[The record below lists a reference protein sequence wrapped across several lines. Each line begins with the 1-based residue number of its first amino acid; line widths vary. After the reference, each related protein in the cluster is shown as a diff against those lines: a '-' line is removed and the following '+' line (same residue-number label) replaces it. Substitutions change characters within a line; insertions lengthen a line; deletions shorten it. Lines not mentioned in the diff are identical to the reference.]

1 MTSFATSSIRP
12 VLEGYLAGRV
22 KAERVVAEVASA
34 YYRDE
39 RREKRD
45 GLRPII
51 DVIERAA
58 PGVVELAGAANRP
71 GFLIK
76 AGEGGGGRAGAGWV
90 HRSRAG
96 RDSRRVPLAPHAE
109 QPADRKRVARNSLR
123 LETVA
128 QRHCERRR
136 VDRHA
141 DFRSGGD
148 GRGGYL
154 HAGAR
159 EAP

>member
-76 AGEGGGGRAGAGWV
+76 AAERPFPREYETQLRLAVELVLGGGGG
-90 HRSRAG
+90 
-96 RDSRRVPLAPHAE
+96 
-109 QPADRKRVARNSLR
+109 
-123 LETVA
+123 
-128 QRHCERRR
+128 
-136 VDRHA
+136 
-141 DFRSGGD
+141 
-148 GRGGYL
+148 
-154 HAGAR
+154 GAR
-159 EAP
+159 RGRVGSSLACWPRFEACSASAPRRTGR

>member
-45 GLRPII
+45 GPRPII

-58 PGVVELAGAANRP
+58 PGVVELAGAASRP

-76 AGEGGGGRAGAGWV
+76 AAERPFPREYETQLRLAVELVLGGGGKGEGGTPGQGGFIA
-90 HRSRAG
+90 
-96 RDSRRVPLAPHAE
+96 RVLAAI
-109 QPADRKRVARNSLR
+109 RGV
-123 LETVA
+123 
-128 QRHCERRR
+128 
-136 VDRHA
+136 
-141 DFRSGGD
+141 FR
-148 GRGGYL
+148 
-154 HAGAR
+154 
-159 EAP
+159 

>member
-1 MTSFATSSIRP
+1 M
-12 VLEGYLAGRV
+12 
-22 KAERVVAEVASA
+22 AEVASA

-76 AGEGGGGRAGAGWV
+76 AAERPFPREYETQLRLAVELVLGGGGKGEGGAPGQGGFIA
-90 HRSRAG
+90 
-96 RDSRRVPLAPHAE
+96 RVLAAI
-109 QPADRKRVARNSLR
+109 RGV
-123 LETVA
+123 
-128 QRHCERRR
+128 
-136 VDRHA
+136 
-141 DFRSGGD
+141 FR
-148 GRGGYL
+148 
-154 HAGAR
+154 
-159 EAP
+159 

>member
-76 AGEGGGGRAGAGWV
+76 AAERPFPREYETQLRVAVELVLRDAGW
-90 HRSRAG
+90 G
-96 RDSRRVPLAPHAE
+96 MRDGAVPGQRGLFARVFAAVRRMF
-109 QPADRKRVARNSLR
+109 S
-123 LETVA
+123 
-128 QRHCERRR
+128 
-136 VDRHA
+136 
-141 DFRSGGD
+141 
-148 GRGGYL
+148 
-154 HAGAR
+154 
-159 EAP
+159 